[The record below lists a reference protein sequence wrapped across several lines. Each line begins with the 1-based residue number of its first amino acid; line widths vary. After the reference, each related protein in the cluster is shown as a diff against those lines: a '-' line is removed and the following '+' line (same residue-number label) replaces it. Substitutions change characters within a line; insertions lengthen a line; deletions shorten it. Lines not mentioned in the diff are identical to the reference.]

1 MSAIKELLTTLA
13 LTLLLGNAFAQVSAG
28 GGLAYGTDLND
39 LGIQV
44 HGGYQINEEW
54 RGFTSFIYY
63 LDGIEN
69 ISFWELNFNGH
80 YFFVNDEKA
89 QAFAL
94 AGLNIINV
102 GISIDLGFLG
112 QVNESS
118 TEVGLNIGV
127 GGQYALAEK
136 LKAIATLKYAI
147 SSADQLVLSA
157 GVLFDF

>member
-63 LDGIEN
+63 LD
-69 ISFWELNFNGH
+69 
-80 YFFVNDEKA
+80 
-89 QAFAL
+89 
-94 AGLNIINV
+94 
-102 GISIDLGFLG
+102 
-112 QVNESS
+112 
-118 TEVGLNIGV
+118 
-127 GGQYALAEK
+127 
-136 LKAIATLKYAI
+136 
-147 SSADQLVLSA
+147 
-157 GVLFDF
+157 

>member
-1 MSAIKELLTTLA
+1 
-13 LTLLLGNAFAQVSAG
+13 
-28 GGLAYGTDLND
+28 
-39 LGIQV
+39 
-44 HGGYQINEEW
+44 
-54 RGFTSFIYY
+54 
-63 LDGIEN
+63 
-69 ISFWELNFNGH
+69 
-80 YFFVNDEKA
+80 
-89 QAFAL
+89 
-94 AGLNIINV
+94 V